1 MDNTENIFNTPEF
14 KKYFSQLGKK
24 GGKARWKDHEK
35 QTPEEKRKKW
45 NEYQKEYRKK
55 KKESL

>member
-1 MDNTENIFNTPEF
+1 MENLPEEV
-14 KKYFSQLGKK
+14 KKYFSKIGKK
-24 GGKARWKDHEK
+24 GNLSRWKDHEK

-55 KKESL
+55 KKENL